1 MRKCSPADL
10 IDAMDSRLKI
20 LQSSIA
26 QHNANPVFRN
36 PTPTPTI
43 ADIGNEFAWNKFLV
57 DRIRSIDYEK
67 YDADWPHVVAL
78 DLAVERLNQ
87 EWHNTHILMNVSS
100 QSASGNHENV
110 FKVIYD
116 SLLQYRDIAQP
127 DRWHELGFLRD
138 REEELLMRLCSD
150 LDEAHSSL
158 VAQNWKAAT
167 VVSASV
173 MEALLSWWIKEKKLP
188 NPHDK
193 LAAMIELVAKVPQ
206 SLFDPPATMD
216 PKYDRS
222 EADSRKGAAMCAA
235 NYRNLIH
242 AEKAERLKATCSRAS
257 AWQTFGATL
266 TVAEAIGKKL

>member
-1 MRKCSPADL
+1 
-10 IDAMDSRLKI
+10 MDSRLKI
-20 LQSSIA
+20 FQSRMA
-26 QHNANPVFRN
+26 QHNANYVGRN
-36 PTPTPTI
+36 PEPVPTI
-43 ADIGNEFAWNKFLV
+43 ANIGYEFAWNKFLV
-57 DRIRSIDYEK
+57 DRIRPIDYEK

-87 EWHNTHILMNVSS
+87 EWHNTHNLSNVSS

-116 SLLQYRDIAQP
+116 SLQRYRDVAP
-127 DRWHELGFLRD
+127 PNRWHELGFLKTHD
-138 REEELLMRLCSD
+138 LELWIRLCSD

-173 MEALLSWWIKEKKLP
+173 METLLSWWIKEKQLSKP
-188 NPHDK
+188 PDK
-193 LAAMIELVAKVPQ
+193 LAAMIDRVAEAPQ
-206 SLFDPPATMD
+206 DLFDPPATMD

-222 EADSRKGAAMCAA
+222 EAESRKGAAMCSA

-242 AEKAERLKATCSRAS
+242 ADKATRLEATCSRAS

-266 TVAEAIGKKL
+266 MVAEAIGKKL